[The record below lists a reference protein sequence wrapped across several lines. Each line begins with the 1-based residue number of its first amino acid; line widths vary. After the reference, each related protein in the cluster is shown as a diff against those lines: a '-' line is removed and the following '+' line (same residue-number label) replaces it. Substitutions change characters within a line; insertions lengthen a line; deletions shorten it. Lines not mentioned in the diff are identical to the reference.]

1 MTNFKNLAALFM
13 GVALAYSAEIS
24 VFDAGNLDS
33 SNPYG
38 LTDGEKA
45 LLKNKQKVEN
55 LSRNMNDV
63 ESTLSGAQERIEG
76 IQSIMDGMNSRIT
89 KVEKRLDELQ
99 GKVVGEEGGEG
110 VSLESLRQYVEESRK
125 IQEANNQKIT
135 KALKDLSALIDK
147 INSNYVSKSE
157 LSKTGSK
164 STEKEQSSESKD
176 SAGSSSKSDF
186 TKQKIQDVATD
197 AKKMFDA
204 GKLDDAKDRYEFL
217 ITKNHKP
224 AAANFYLGEI
234 SYQQKAYNNAIKYY
248 QQSISLY
255 DKADYTPKLLYH
267 TAISF
272 DKIGDTASANRFY
285 KALKLGYPESK
296 EAKASPDR

>member
-1 MTNFKNLAALFM
+1 MINFKNLVALFI
-13 GVALAYSAEIS
+13 GATLTYSAEVS

-33 SNPYG
+33 ANPYG

-55 LSRNMNDV
+55 LSRNMTDV
-63 ESTLSGAQERIEG
+63 ESTLSGAKERIEG

-89 KVEKRLDELQ
+89 RVEKRLDELQ
-99 GKVVGEEGGEG
+99 SKVVGEEGSEG
-110 VSLESLRQYVEESRK
+110 VSLESLRQYVEESRA
-125 IQEANNQKIT
+125 IQEANNKKIT

-157 LSKTGSK
+157 FGKTSAK
-164 STEKEQSSESKD
+164 TSDKESLNDVKD
-176 SAGSSSKSDF
+176 SSNTNKSDF
-186 TKQKIQDVATD
+186 TKQKVQDIATD
-197 AKKMFDA
+197 AKKMFDT
-204 GKLDDAKDRYEFL
+204 GKLEEAKERYEFL

-285 KALKLGYPESK
+285 KALKLGYPDSK
-296 EAKASPDR
+296 EAKASPER